1 MSFSYV
7 IGNLIGRALVSY
19 LLVWIACL
27 LGSRFDWRLA
37 FARSRRWYGVAAVI
51 VLTVLGLGGALVGG
65 GGGQ

>member
-7 IGNLIGRALVSY
+7 FGNLVGRAIVSY

-37 FARSRRWYGVAAVI
+37 FVRSRRWYSVAAVI